1 MSFLRTGFAP
11 ALASAASC
19 AVALIAGAAALD
31 AAARPAASMPQD
43 GVWLE
48 IFNSDSTVYG
58 GSGKGNLG
66 EVMTRMEGDRVIAE
80 LTLPPL
86 ATMMFT
92 PA

>member
-1 MSFLRTGFAP
+1 MFAWVRHAP
-11 ALASAASC
+11 GEDPIVV
-19 AVALIAGAAALD
+19 VANFTPNVLTAYQV
-31 AAARPAASMPQD
+31 PMPQD

-66 EVMTRMEGDRVIAE
+66 KVTTRPEDGRAIAE

-86 ATMMFT
+86 ATLMFKPEQT
-92 PA
+92 GSS